1 MLRHQIHPRVALSGE
16 LAFQMTDD
24 ARRQVLSACGGI
36 DVDKGDPRS
45 ERGAGEIVAFGN
57 RAKAENAAV
66 FKGKVKRGVLSV
78 GRLKAV
84 LRQQFGKVPVCAP
97 FDLPQI
103 GLRGFG
109 LGELAVF
116 GEVYVILLRLAFVCA
131 GFYSEKI

>member
-1 MLRHQIHPRVALSGE
+1 MKKQPALY
-16 LAFQMTDD
+16 QN
-24 ARRQVLSACGGI
+24 
-36 DVDKGDPRS
+36 PN
-45 ERGAGEIVAFGN
+45 AGCL
-57 RAKAENAAV
+57 KT
-66 FKGKVKRGVLSV
+66 KSV